1 MDPFIQNQIR
11 EQSSRNEKII
21 AWLRCAFLLAI
32 IPDLFVINLLP
43 NLYIWMDF
51 ICIGYLVA
59 AWSATQ
65 FWAGTCW
72 WRYVVMTLDVVIV
85 MYMIFADP
93 GGSGTDPVTGEVF
106 TPMMAYNF
114 MALMGCFFVVASS
127 LRLSKMAI
135 IYVTALVGMSLVI
148 IKLKTGIPLYWGIAP
163 FVVLLIT
170 GALSF
175 WVMCTLS
182 KLLVNVSRQ
191 ERLARFLSPE
201 IVEQAAKD
209 PTLLQLGGKRQ
220 SVTMMFVDIRRFSI
234 LAESHTPE
242 EVVKVLNDYFRV
254 ATDVIFK
261 HKGTLDKYIGDAL
274 MALFGAPLTNPD
286 DADRALRAAVE
297 MMSRLEEFNKGLDE
311 PLEIGIGLNTA
322 SVIAGNVGTEQRM
335 DYTVIGDGVNIAARL
350 EKLSKEYDTKI
361 ILSENTYNQLSE
373 KYAAV
378 SHGEVPIEGRRAS
391 VKVYGIP
398 QSAISSFVNS

>member
-1 MDPFIQNQIR
+1 MDPFIQNQIK

-32 IPDLFVINLLP
+32 IPDLFVVNLLP
-43 NLYIWMDF
+43 KLYIWIDL

-59 AWSATQ
+59 AWIATQ

-72 WRYVVMTLDVVIV
+72 WRYVVMTTDVAIV
-85 MYMIFADP
+85 MYLIFADSE
-93 GGSGTDPVTGEVF
+93 GSGTDPVTGEMF

-127 LRLSKMAI
+127 LRLSKLAI
-135 IYVTALVGMSLVI
+135 AYVTALVGVSLI
-148 IKLKTGIPLYWGIAP
+148 IVKLKAGIPLYWGIAP

-170 GALSF
+170 GILSF
-175 WVMCTLS
+175 WVMGTLS
-182 KLLVNVSRQ
+182 KLLVNVSRN

-201 IVEQAAKD
+201 IIEQAAKD
-209 PTLLQLGGKRQ
+209 PTILQLGGRRQ
-220 SVTMMFVDIRRFSI
+220 SVTMMFVDIRKFSV

-254 ATDVIFK
+254 ATEVIFK
-261 HKGTLDKYIGDAL
+261 HKGTLDKFIGDAL

-297 MMSRLEEFNKGLDE
+297 MMSRLEELNRGLDE
-311 PLEIGIGLNTA
+311 PLQIGIGLNTA

-350 EKLSKEYDTKI
+350 EKLSKKYETKI

-373 KYAAV
+373 KFGAV
-378 SHGEVPIEGRRAS
+378 SHGEVSIEGRKAP

-398 QSAISSFVNS
+398 QSSASAFVNS

>member
-1 MDPFIQNQIR
+1 MDPFILNQIR

-43 NLYIWMDF
+43 NLYIWMDL

-59 AWSATQ
+59 AWFATQ
-65 FWAGTCW
+65 LWARTCW
-72 WRYVVMTLDVVIV
+72 WRFVVMTTDVVLV

-93 GGSGTDPVTGEVF
+93 EGSGTDPVTGEIF

-127 LRLSKMAI
+127 LRLSKSAV

-170 GALSF
+170 GVLSF
-175 WVMCTLS
+175 WVMGTLS
-182 KLLVNVSRQ
+182 KLLVNISRT

-220 SVTMMFVDIRRFSI
+220 SVTMMFVDIRKFSVM
-234 LAESHTPE
+234 AESHTPE

-261 HKGTLDKYIGDAL
+261 HKGTLDKYIGGML
-274 MALFGAPLTNPD
+274 QLYHRYITGISEVYAPL
-286 DADRALRAAVE
+286 
-297 MMSRLEEFNKGLDE
+297 SY
-311 PLEIGIGLNTA
+311 
-322 SVIAGNVGTEQRM
+322 QR
-335 DYTVIGDGVNIAARL
+335 T
-350 EKLSKEYDTKI
+350 LSYW
-361 ILSENTYNQLSE
+361 
-373 KYAAV
+373 
-378 SHGEVPIEGRRAS
+378 
-391 VKVYGIP
+391 
-398 QSAISSFVNS
+398 

>member
-1 MDPFIQNQIR
+1 MDSFIQDQIK
-11 EQSSRNEKII
+11 EQSSRNEKTI

-43 NLYIWMDF
+43 NLYIWIDC
-51 ICIGYLVA
+51 ICIGYLIA
-59 AWSATQ
+59 AWFATQ
-65 FWAGTCW
+65 LWAGTCW
-72 WRYVVMTLDVVIV
+72 WRYVVMTADVVLV
-85 MYMIFADP
+85 MYMIFAEP
-93 GGSGTDPVTGEVF
+93 VGSGIDPVTGEMF

-127 LRLSKMAI
+127 LRLSKSAV
-135 IYVTALVGMSLVI
+135 IYVTALVGMSLIVVKI
-148 IKLKTGIPLYWGIAP
+148 RAGIPLYWGIAP

-170 GALSF
+170 GTLSF
-175 WVMCTLS
+175 WVMGTLS
-182 KLLVNVSRQ
+182 KLLVNVSRT

-209 PTLLQLGGKRQ
+209 PTLLHLGGKRQ
-220 SVTMMFVDIRRFSI
+220 SVTMMFVDIRKFSVI
-234 LAESHTPE
+234 AESHTPE

-261 HKGTLDKYIGDAL
+261 YKGTLDKYIGDAL

-297 MMSRLEEFNKGLDE
+297 MMSRFEEFNKGLNE
-311 PLEIGIGLNTA
+311 PLQIGIGLNTA

-350 EKLSKEYDTKI
+350 EKLSKKYDTKI
-361 ILSENTYNQLSE
+361 ILSEHTYNQLSE
-373 KYAAV
+373 KFDAI
-378 SHGEVPIEGRRAS
+378 SHGEVSIEGRRAP

-398 QSAISSFVNS
+398 QSSVSAFVNS